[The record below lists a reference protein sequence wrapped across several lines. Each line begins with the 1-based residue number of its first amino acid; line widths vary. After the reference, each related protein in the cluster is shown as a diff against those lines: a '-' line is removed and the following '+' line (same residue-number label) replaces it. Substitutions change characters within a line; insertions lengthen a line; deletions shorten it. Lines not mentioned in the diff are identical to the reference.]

1 LKDEL
6 TTLMFSCQKPGVK
19 SFTCS
24 LLVGTTNLSIAE
36 TVIEYGGQT
45 EDGGFDHEAMMQNI
59 IAQVEVEAS
68 PTDEEGSSGF
78 YVSRDDGSS
87 HYSNGNGY
95 NRATDAD
102 GDVTESY
109 YGNTIN
115 R

>member
-1 LKDEL
+1 
-6 TTLMFSCQKPGVK
+6 M
-19 SFTCS
+19 
-24 LLVGTTNLSIAE
+24 SIAE

-45 EDGGFDHEAMMQNI
+45 EDGGFDHEAMMENI
-59 IAQVEVEAS
+59 TAQVEAS
-68 PTDEEGSSGF
+68 PAEDEGSSGGF
-78 YVSRDDGSS
+78 FVSRDDGSS

>member
-1 LKDEL
+1 
-6 TTLMFSCQKPGVK
+6 M
-19 SFTCS
+19 
-24 LLVGTTNLSIAE
+24 SIAE

-45 EDGGFDHEAMMQNI
+45 EDGGFDHEAMMENI
-59 IAQVEVEAS
+59 TAQVEATE
-68 PTDEEGSSGF
+68 DDEGSSGF

>member
-1 LKDEL
+1 MAEV
-6 TTLMFSCQKPGVK
+6 S
-19 SFTCS
+19 
-24 LLVGTTNLSIAE
+24 NLGHISHSSIFDITDIIRLPSKMSIAE

-45 EDGGFDHEAMMQNI
+45 DEGGFDHEAMMENI
-59 IAQVEVEAS
+59 TAQVEAA
-68 PTDEEGSSGF
+68 PAEEEESSGGF

>member
-1 LKDEL
+1 MK
-6 TTLMFSCQKPGVK
+6 F
-19 SFTCS
+19 
-24 LLVGTTNLSIAE
+24 LVQ
-36 TVIEYGGQT
+36 EYGGVDT
-45 EDGGFDHEAMMQNI
+45 EGNFDHEAMMENLV
-59 IAQVEVEAS
+59 AAAEESVEA
-68 PTDEEGSSGF
+68 EESNGSF
-78 YVSRDDGSS
+78 YCEREDGSS

>member
-1 LKDEL
+1 
-6 TTLMFSCQKPGVK
+6 M
-19 SFTCS
+19 
-24 LLVGTTNLSIAE
+24 SIAE

-45 EDGGFDHEAMMQNI
+45 EDGGFDHEAMMENI
-59 IAQVEVEAS
+59 TAQVEAS
-68 PTDEEGSSGF
+68 PAEDEGSSGGF
-78 YVSRDDGSS
+78 FVSRDDGSS

-95 NRATDAD
+95 NRAPLTD